1 MMFSEVENK
10 MSKSIAALKS
20 ELATIR
26 TGRANAALLDH
37 IRVSYYGSE
46 VPVSQ
51 IGNISVPE
59 PRMLMITPWE
69 KTIIADLEKA
79 ILKSDLGLNPTSDGE
94 VVRIMLPELTED
106 RRKELVKQV
115 KAVGEKAKVSVRN
128 VRRDANDDVKKQ
140 VKDDGLPE
148 DESKRLQEKI
158 QKITDRFIAEV
169 DTIVEHKERD
179 ILTV

>member
-1 MMFSEVENK
+1 MFTAIEKRME
-10 MSKSIAALKS
+10 KSIASLKS

-37 IRVSYYGSE
+37 VRVSYYGSD

-69 KTIIADLEKA
+69 KTVLGDLEKA
-79 ILKSDLGLNPTSDGE
+79 ILSSDLGLNPSNDGE
-94 VVRIMLPELTED
+94 VIRIVLPELTEE
-106 RRKELVKQV
+106 RRKDLVKQV
-115 KAVGEKAKVSVRN
+115 KQVGEKAKVSVRN
-128 VRRDANDDVKKQ
+128 IRRDANDDVKKSG
-140 VKDDGLPE
+140 KEESLSE
-148 DESKRLQEKI
+148 DEVKRMQDKI
-158 QKITDRFIAEV
+158 QKITDRFITEV
-169 DTIVEHKERD
+169 DEVVEHKEKD